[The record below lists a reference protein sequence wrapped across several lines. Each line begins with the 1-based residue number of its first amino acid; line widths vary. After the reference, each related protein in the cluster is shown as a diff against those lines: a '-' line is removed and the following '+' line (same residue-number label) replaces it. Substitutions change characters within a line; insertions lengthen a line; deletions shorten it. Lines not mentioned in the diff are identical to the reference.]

1 MKSSSR
7 SIYLTEEGFMTY
19 QEFVQKVRDRLNE
32 RQEQNENLYSVK
44 ADTVKKIQGS
54 YYGLV
59 VSMTSNP
66 VADFGVNLEKSFTDF
81 IINKVSIEDVVNEVD
96 QQLHYEI
103 EHVSKYHL
111 SNLKDYEYVKK
122 HLGLQVINMEKNQEV
137 LKNIPYTQIA
147 DLALVYRIFVDQN
160 ACALINNNMLKRY
173 GISKEQLHSDAIS
186 HDQREKPCFIKKM
199 EEVLKE
205 LLKKILQD
213 KEMPK
218 EKREEMKNKL
228 AKVENDPPLQMY
240 IAGIDGVY
248 GASVIARPDFLEKA
262 TQLMGGDFYVIPS
275 SIHEVIILKDKHQG
289 SIREIEET
297 IWEENMLNVSEED
310 FLSNNLYHYDSSDH
324 IFETAAGYEQRMKNG
339 PEMLM

>member
-1 MKSSSR
+1 
-7 SIYLTEEGFMTY
+7 MTY
-19 QEFVQKVRDRLNE
+19 QEFVIKMQNRLNY
-32 RQEQNENLYSVK
+32 RQRQSGNVYSVS
-44 ADTVKKIQGS
+44 ADTVKKIQAS
-54 YYGLV
+54 YYGLLISV
-59 VSMTSNP
+59 STISDAKWGINLKPYYFEFLVSEVSM
-66 VADFGVNLEKSFTDF
+66 DDM
-81 IINKVSIEDVVNEVD
+81 VD
-96 QQLHYEI
+96 RIDQGICHEI
-103 EHVSKYHL
+103 EHLPKYDL
-111 SNLKDYEYVKK
+111 SNIKDYEYVKN
-122 HLGLQVINMEKNQEV
+122 HLGLQVINMEKNQEF

-147 DLALVYRIFVDQN
+147 DLALVYRIFIDQN
-160 ACALINNNMLKRY
+160 ICALINNNMLKRY